1 MSLGVMKKTTPLL
14 FLRRCIAYAL
24 DCLLAFLVTIVL
36 FQGLTWLLT
45 QGAWWNNLRTW
56 ITVQSWI
63 VFSVVLPT
71 WLYFSLAE
79 ASPWQ
84 ATLGKR
90 LLGLRVTDMN
100 GKRLSLPHAFLRN
113 FLKLI
118 PWIFVHIALFAP
130 SPSGLSVLGQLPRSM
145 NWWWSFLVTADV
157 LTFLYLLTPLFTG
170 GQRSIHDLLNA
181 TCVTRAT
188 TKYPGKALPQREK
201 TVSSG

>member
-1 MSLGVMKKTTPLL
+1 MSFVVTKKTTALL
-14 FLRRCIAYAL
+14 FVRRCTAYAL

-36 FQGLTWLLT
+36 FQGLLWLLT

-56 ITVQSWI
+56 ITAQGWI

-90 LLGLRVTDMN
+90 LLGLRVTDLN
-100 GKRLSLPHAFLRN
+100 SKRLSLPHALLRN

-118 PWIFVHIALFAP
+118 PWYFVHIGLFAP
-130 SPSGLSVLGQLPRSM
+130 SPAGLSSLGQLPPSM
-145 NWWWSFLVTADV
+145 NWWWSFLGVADV
-157 LTFLYLLTPLFTG
+157 LTLLYLLTPLFTG
-170 GQRSIHDLLNA
+170 GQRSIHDLLDG
-181 TCVTRAT
+181 TCVTRDET
-188 TKYPGKALPQREK
+188 G
-201 TVSSG
+201 

>member
-1 MSLGVMKKTTPLL
+1 MNFVVTKKTTSLL
-14 FLRRCIAYAL
+14 FLRRCTAYAI
-24 DCLLAFLVTIVL
+24 DCLLAFFVTIVL

-56 ITVQSWI
+56 AAVEAWI

-90 LLGLRVTDMN
+90 LLGLRVTDLH
-100 GKRLSLPHAFLRN
+100 GKRPSLAHAMLRN

-118 PWIFVHIALFAP
+118 PWNFVHIGFLAP
-130 SPSGLSVLGQLPRSM
+130 SSAGLTPLGQLPPSLI
-145 NWWWSFLVTADV
+145 WWWSFLIIADV
-157 LTFLYLLTPLFTG
+157 LTCIYLLTPLFTG
-170 GQRSIHDLLNA
+170 GQRGIHDLLA
-181 TCVTRAT
+181 GTRVTST
-188 TKYPGKALPQREK
+188 L
-201 TVSSG
+201 SSFIERTRRPRPA